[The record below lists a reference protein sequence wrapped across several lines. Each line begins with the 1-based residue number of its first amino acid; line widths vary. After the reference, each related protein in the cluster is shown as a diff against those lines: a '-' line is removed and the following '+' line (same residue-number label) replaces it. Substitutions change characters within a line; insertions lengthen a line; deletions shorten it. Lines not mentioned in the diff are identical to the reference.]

1 MDIVKFMERLL
12 EDAVDDDYY
21 ENVKAVIQEL
31 KNYRELSDIAYG
43 QYNSIDDL
51 EKALREFAGVD

>member
-1 MDIVKFMERLL
+1 MDTVKFMERLL

-31 KNYRELSDIAYG
+31 KNYRELSDIAYA
-43 QYNSIDDL
+43 QYSSIDDL

>member
-1 MDIVKFMERLL
+1 MDTVEFMNKLL
-12 EDAVDDDYY
+12 EDAVDDGYY
-21 ENVKAVIQEL
+21 ENIKNVIKEL
-31 KNYRELSDIAYG
+31 EDYRELSDIAYG

>member
-21 ENVKAVIQEL
+21 ENIKNVIKEL
-31 KNYRELSDIAYG
+31 EDYRELSDIAYG